1 MNTMS
6 WSNYNILFNTRV
18 LIFFP
23 SYISKHTL
31 KKILWIQPWTKLL
44 STNARFI
51 SRHAFQMTK
60 TKAFLSPSSSK
71 TLLNSKMIFS
81 VPPRDQHCL
90 TWDGSLIVHLI
101 TSCIIIG
108 TNTLWSAT
116 LSTLFAKDCSFKKN

>member
-1 MNTMS
+1 MPWEGFCEYM
-6 WSNYNILFNTRV
+6 
-18 LIFFP
+18 
-23 SYISKHTL
+23 
-31 KKILWIQPWTKLL
+31 QPWTKLL
-44 STNARFI
+44 LTNARFI

-90 TWDGSLIVHLI
+90 TWDGSLMVHLI

-108 TNTLWSAT
+108 TNRSAT
-116 LSTLFAKDCSFKKN
+116 LSTLFAKD